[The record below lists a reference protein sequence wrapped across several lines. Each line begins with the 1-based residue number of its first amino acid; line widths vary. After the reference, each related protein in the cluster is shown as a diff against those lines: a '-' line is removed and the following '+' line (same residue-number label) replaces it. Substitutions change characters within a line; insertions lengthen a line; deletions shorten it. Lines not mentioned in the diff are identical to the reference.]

1 MELHVGT
8 SAFQI
13 LMQAHF
19 VSEFTTRTPKLQD
32 CTVLIFIKVDFYV
45 NTALN
50 SSRVD

>member
-19 VSEFTTRTPKLQD
+19 VSEFPFLQLELQNIK
-32 CTVLIFIKVDFYV
+32 TVLY
-45 NTALN
+45 
-50 SSRVD
+50 